1 MSILEI
7 ADALNIIAEEIADK
21 RGITVQEAW
30 EEALEELKEIQKENK
45 EFKI

>member
-1 MSILEI
+1 MNILER
-7 ADALNIIAEEIADK
+7 ADALNIIAEEIAHE

-30 EEALEELKEIQKENK
+30 GEALEELKEIQKKNK

>member
-1 MSILEI
+1 MNILEI

-30 EEALEELKEIQKENK
+30 EEALEELQEIQKKNK

>member
-1 MSILEI
+1 MNILEI
-7 ADALNIIAEEIADK
+7 ADALNIIAKEIADK
-21 RGITVQEAW
+21 KRITVQEAW

>member
-7 ADALNIIAEEIADK
+7 ADALNIIAKEIASK

-30 EEALEELKEIQKENK
+30 DEALEELKEIQKKNK